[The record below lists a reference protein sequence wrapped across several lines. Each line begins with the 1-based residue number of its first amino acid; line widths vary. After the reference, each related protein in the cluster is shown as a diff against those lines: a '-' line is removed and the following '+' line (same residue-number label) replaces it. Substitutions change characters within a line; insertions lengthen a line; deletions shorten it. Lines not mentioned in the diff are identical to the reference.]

1 MIALDASALVK
12 KYLDEDDSEWVEN
25 LMVEDPEW
33 CGSMLLASESPIAVA
48 RDIELASDLAAIDRR
63 LTSDLDRFSF
73 IPVDADCLVNAVE
86 LGRAFRLRTLD
97 AIHLAAAH
105 RLPESCRFV
114 TFDQRQAEAAMDLG
128 LELLAPA

>member
-1 MIALDASALVK
+1 MIALDVSALVK

-33 CGSMLLASESPIAVA
+33 CGSMILASESAIAVA
-48 RDIELASDLAAIDRR
+48 RDIELATDLAAIDRR

-73 IPVDADCLVNAVE
+73 VPVDADCLVNAVE
-86 LGRAFRLRTLD
+86 IGRAFRLRTLD
-97 AIHLAAAH
+97 SIHLAAA
-105 RLPESCRFV
+105 RRFPDDCRFV
-114 TFDQRQAEAAMDLG
+114 TFDQRQGEAALDLG